1 MVKEKTCPITIYPPE
16 SLKVRIIERAK
27 NLHRSQ
33 NEDILYLIE
42 QGLAFEDIKS
52 AQIMSLLKEQ
62 SPKYTGQT

>member
-1 MVKEKTCPITIYPPE
+1 MVKEKTCPITIYPSE
-16 SLKVRIIERAK
+16 SLKLRIIERAK

-62 SPKYTGQT
+62 SPKYTE

>member
-16 SLKVRIIERAK
+16 SLKARIIERAK

-62 SPKYTGQT
+62 SPKYTG

>member
-1 MVKEKTCPITIYPPE
+1 MVKEKTCPITIYPSE
-16 SLKVRIIERAK
+16 SLKLRIIERAK

-62 SPKYTGQT
+62 SPKYTG